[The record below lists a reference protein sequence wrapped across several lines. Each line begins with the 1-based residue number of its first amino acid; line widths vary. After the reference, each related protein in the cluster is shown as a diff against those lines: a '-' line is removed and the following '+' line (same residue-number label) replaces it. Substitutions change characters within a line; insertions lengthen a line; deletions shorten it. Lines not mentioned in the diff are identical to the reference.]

1 MLKKI
6 ILLIFITLLTVNA
19 QSNLKVV
26 RLDACSEAWL
36 AADRQKALDILSTR
50 EAEGNHQVITLYN
63 LGYLYFLQ
71 GNYDKAIM
79 YFQTIVKKDP
89 SFPYSHLQIARI
101 HMKMGNYLAAR
112 NHLNNGLDEDSDNIE
127 ILNELAVVNQQLN
140 ETEEVIEIFEEIL
153 DEDENNIR
161 ATAGLAAIYRKQ
173 GKLEQAR
180 ALLED
185 NASIFPDGS
194 ILFEK
199 AKVYREL
206 GSAQK
211 SQQYLIQILNDYP
224 HSAKWSNIQD
234 TLRLKYNLQQMPD
247 PPSLPSYKYKIDPK
261 ETLDYKVT
269 YGPMTLGWLKVR
281 IKQPEIIA
289 GRTVYPIIFHV
300 DTNPSYG
307 FILSLHHIYESYI
320 EPETMNAIKS
330 RLYTPGSDNYLVR
343 AYYFNYDENIFEAYI
358 IDAEGRFVFMNKDLP
373 RKVQDS
379 TSMLFFARGLVSEKL
394 SGVTTVVIDEDY
406 KYGHIKFLN
415 ETEPLES
422 EGKEVNAIKIF
433 ARAEFKGVAGMN
445 GDAWGWFS
453 PNEEATPLKGAIE
466 IIIGSITVEVDEDK
480 TEIPNFHE

>member
-6 ILLIFITLLTVNA
+6 LLLIFITLLTVNA

-36 AADRQKALDILSTR
+36 AADRQKAFDILSAR
-50 EAEGNHQVITLYN
+50 DAEGDHQVMTLYN

-79 YFQTIVKKDP
+79 YFQTLVKKVP
-89 SFPYSHLQIARI
+89 SFPYSYMQIARI

-112 NHLNNGLDEDSDNIE
+112 NHLQKALDKDSDNIE
-127 ILNELAVVNQQLN
+127 ILHELAIVHQKLN
-140 ETEEVIEIFEEIL
+140 ETGEVIEIFEEIL
-153 DEDENNIR
+153 DEDENNVR
-161 ATAGLAAIYRKQ
+161 ATAGLAGIYRKQ

-185 NASIFPDGS
+185 NTSIFPEGS

-199 AKVYREL
+199 AKLYREL
-206 GSAQK
+206 GSVQK
-211 SQQYLIQILNDYP
+211 SQQFLIQILEDYP
-224 HSAKWSNIQD
+224 HSPKWSHIRD
-234 TLRLKYNLQQMPD
+234 TLRLRYNLEQMPE

-281 IKQPEIIA
+281 IQKPEVIA
-289 GRTVYPIIFHV
+289 GRTVYPIIFYV

-307 FILSLHHIYESYI
+307 FLLSLHHIYESYI

-343 AYYFNYDENIFEAYI
+343 AYYYNYDENIFEAYI
-358 IDAEGRFVFMNKDLP
+358 IDAEGRYIFIEKDLP

-394 SGVTTVVIDEDY
+394 SGLTTVVIDEEY
-406 KYGHIKFLN
+406 KYGRIKFLN
-415 ETEPLES
+415 KTESLES
-422 EGKEVNAIKIF
+422 EGKKVDAIKIF
-433 ARAEFKGVAGMN
+433 AKAEFKGVAGMN

-453 PNEEATPLKGAIE
+453 PNEKVIPLKGSIE

>member
-6 ILLIFITLLTVNA
+6 ILLIFIILLTANA

-50 EAEGNHQVITLYN
+50 EAEGDHEIITRYN
-63 LGYLYFLQ
+63 IGYLYFLQ

-112 NHLNNGLDEDSDNIE
+112 NHLQNGLDEDSDNIE
-127 ILNELAVVNQQLN
+127 ILNELAVVNLKLN
-140 ETEEVIEIFEEIL
+140 ETDEVIELFEEIL
-153 DEDENNIR
+153 DEDENNIQ
-161 ATAGLAAIYRKQ
+161 ATAGLAAIYRKE

-185 NASIFPDGS
+185 NTSIFPEGS
-194 ILFEK
+194 ILLEK
-199 AKVYREL
+199 SKVYSEL
-206 GSAQK
+206 GSMQK
-211 SQQYLIQILNDYP
+211 SKKFLIQILNDYP
-224 HSAKWSNIQD
+224 YSAKWSRIQD
-234 TLRLKYNLQQMPD
+234 TLRLKYNLQQIPD
-247 PPSLPSYKYKIDPK
+247 PPPLPSYKYEIDPK

-289 GRTVYPIIFHV
+289 GRRVYPIIFHV

-343 AYYFNYDENIFEAYI
+343 AYYYNYDENIFDAYI
-358 IDAEGRFVFMNKDLP
+358 IDAEGRFVFMEKDLP

-394 SGVTTVVIDEDY
+394 SGVTTVVIDEEY

-415 ETEPLES
+415 ETEALES
-422 EGKEVNAIKIF
+422 EGKDVDAIKIF

-453 PNEEATPLKGAIE
+453 PNEEAMPLKGAIE
-466 IIIGSITVEVDEDK
+466 IIIGSITVEIDEEK
-480 TEIPNFHE
+480 TAIPNFHE